1 MLTYFAGL
9 LLWIFLTTYQSPR
22 ELGLG
27 EEPHHLVGVLD
38 AAGDRDGAVEDV
50 ADEQG
55 GHGEG
60 REDTRDVG
68 RHVGSRGVTARSRR
82 GHDGLVGIGE
92 AVVL

>member
-1 MLTYFAGL
+1 MLTEFDILMG
-9 LLWIFLTTYQSPR
+9 ILTTYQSPQV
-22 ELGLG
+22 LGLG
-27 EEPHHLVGVLD
+27 EEPDHLVGLLD

-68 RHVGSRGVTARSRR
+68 RHVGSRGGGGGRSRR
-82 GHDGLVGIGE
+82 GQGEVTMGE

>member
-1 MLTYFAGL
+1 MCEYF
-9 LLWIFLTTYQSPR
+9 TTYHSPR

-27 EEPHHLVGVLD
+27 EEPDHLVGLLD
-38 AAGDRDGAVEDV
+38 AAGDRDGAVENV

-68 RHVGSRGVTARSRR
+68 RHVGSREVTARSKR
-82 GHDGLVGIGE
+82 GHDGLVGVGE
-92 AVVL
+92 AVAL